1 MRRKKE
7 DKGLLGH
14 RVTRGS
20 KTQAAKGAALR
31 AGAHA
36 EAPQLCLWLWV
47 CGRGRTRSLEA
58 HEGKRQRVGDGVEK
72 VAPWCPRD
80 GGAEECM
87 PHCRRCFPPEQGS

>member
-1 MRRKKE
+1 MTWGRELEGQSAGIGEPSPIYVRRKKE

-20 KTQAAKGAALR
+20 KAQAAKGAALR

-36 EAPQLCLWLWV
+36 EAPQLCLWFWV

-58 HEGKRQRVGDGVEK
+58 HEGK
-72 VAPWCPRD
+72 
-80 GGAEECM
+80 
-87 PHCRRCFPPEQGS
+87 